1 MITDRDIQILNF
13 LDKVRLATKEQIHE
27 LFFYN
32 VSDKVTYRRL
42 NKLSDEDFI
51 KRSYYNLG
59 KNKNVYVYYLDKKPS
74 KKLIKHDLYIT
85 DLIVYLIKL
94 QYEIVEF
101 EKSPV
106 IGRVIPDAY
115 IKIRKEGKSKNLL
128 LEVQLSNNDC
138 LSKYYNFKDVV
149 LENTNWNIMP
159 RLLILSDLSIKKI
172 ELIDIKTIYCD
183 LNMKGLGDLL

>member
-115 IKIRKEGKSKNLL
+115 IKIRREGKSKNLL

-138 LSKYYNFKDVV
+138 LSKYYNFKDEV

-159 RLLILSDLSIKKI
+159 RLLILSDLNIKKI
-172 ELIDIKTIYCD
+172 ELIDIKTIYSD

>member
-1 MITDRDIQILNF
+1 MITDRDMQILNF

-27 LFFYN
+27 LFFNN

-85 DLIVYLIKL
+85 DLIAYLIKL

-115 IKIRKEGKSKNLL
+115 IKIRREGKSKNLL

-138 LSKYYNFKDVV
+138 LSKYYNFKDEV

-159 RLLILSDLSIKKI
+159 RLLILSDLNIKKI
-172 ELIDIKTIYCD
+172 ELIDIKTIYSD
-183 LNMKGLGDLL
+183 LDMKGLGDLL

>member
-115 IKIRKEGKSKNLL
+115 IKIRREGKSKNLL

-159 RLLILSDLSIKKI
+159 RLLILSDLNIKRI
-172 ELIDIKTIYCD
+172 DLIDIKTIYSD
-183 LNMKGLGDLL
+183 LDMKGLGELL

>member
-1 MITDRDIQILNF
+1 MITDRDIQVLNF

-115 IKIRKEGKSKNLL
+115 IKIRREGKSKNLL

-138 LSKYYNFKDVV
+138 LSKYYNFEDVV

-159 RLLILSDLSIKKI
+159 RLLILSDLNIKRI
-172 ELIDIKTIYCD
+172 DLIDIKTIYSD
-183 LNMKGLGDLL
+183 LDMKGLGELL

>member
-27 LFFYN
+27 LFFN
-32 VSDKVTYRRL
+32 SVSDKVTYRRL
-42 NKLSDEDFI
+42 NKLSEEDFI

-85 DLIVYLIKL
+85 DLIAYLIKL

-106 IGRVIPDAY
+106 VGRVIPDAY
-115 IKIRKEGKSKNLL
+115 IKIRKEGRSKNLL

-138 LSKYYNFKDVV
+138 LSKYYNFKDEV

-159 RLLILSDLSIKKI
+159 RLLILSDLNIKRI
-172 ELIDIKTIYCD
+172 DLIDIKTIYSD
-183 LNMKGLGDLL
+183 LDMKGLGELL

>member
-1 MITDRDIQILNF
+1 MITDRDLQILNF

-27 LFFYN
+27 LFFSD

-42 NKLSDEDFI
+42 NKLANEDFI

-59 KNKNVYVYYLDKKPS
+59 KNKNIYVYYLDKKPS

-85 DLIVYLIKL
+85 DLIVYLEKL
-94 QYEIVEF
+94 QYKIVKF

-115 IKIRKEGKSKNLL
+115 MKIRKDGKTKNLL
-128 LEVQLSNNDC
+128 LEVQLSKNDC

-159 RLLILSDLSIKKI
+159 KLLVLSDLNINRI
-172 ELIDIKTIYCD
+172 DLIDIRVIYSSLD
-183 LNMKGLGDLL
+183 MRGLGELI

>member
-27 LFFYN
+27 LFFNN

-51 KRSYYNLG
+51 KRSYYNIG
-59 KNKNVYVYYLDKKPS
+59 KNKNIYVYYLDKKPS

-85 DLIVYLIKL
+85 NLIVYLTKL

-115 IKIRKEGKSKNLL
+115 IKIRKDGKAKNLL

-138 LSKYYNFKDVV
+138 LSKYYNFKDLV

-159 RLLILSDLSIKKI
+159 KLLVLSDLNINRI
-172 ELIDIKTIYCD
+172 DLMDIKTIYSGLD
-183 LNMKGLGDLL
+183 MKGLGELI